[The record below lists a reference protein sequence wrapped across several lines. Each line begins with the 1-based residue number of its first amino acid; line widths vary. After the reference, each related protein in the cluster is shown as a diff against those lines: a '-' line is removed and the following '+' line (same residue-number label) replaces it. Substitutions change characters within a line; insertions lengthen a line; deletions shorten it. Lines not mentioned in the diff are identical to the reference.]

1 MKMIIELPEK
11 TIAHIRSEY
20 GHGKGFYPLNE
31 EDKKIV
37 NDAIYFGTPL
47 PKGHGRLID
56 LDALIEKE
64 MIGGYMEIDEKD
76 ICNIPVIIK
85 GTEKGKWLVDDGFR
99 KIYKCPE
106 CGQIVMTNDIEV
118 YRFCHGCGMKMEGV
132 KYEQTE

>member
-1 MKMIIELPEK
+1 MKMVIDKDKEIQKLK
-11 TIAHIRSEY
+11 DMLSNLT
-20 GHGKGFYPLNE
+20 
-31 EDKKIV
+31 DKKDIQSV
-37 NDAIYFGTPL
+37 KFAINVIEGIDGTPF
-47 PKGHGRLID
+47 PKNHGRLID

-64 MIGGYMEIDEKD
+64 MFGGYMEIKEKD

-85 GTEKGKWLVDDGFR
+85 GTENGKWLVDDGLR